1 MPAVAP
7 FTLGEV
13 PGHQVLKAIAQT
25 IALVQAQEK
34 QPSAVRATSF
44 GLLAI
49 VRYWRLKV
57 DLGKQVKFPETVAST
72 TLRSGM
78 LLISETS
85 KQIVLLE
92 LTVLWQESI
101 EDTPDLKKAK
111 YSELVED
118 SSRTGG
124 EHGVSH

>member
-1 MPAVAP
+1 MAAP

-25 IALVQAQEK
+25 IAFVQAQEK
-34 QPSAVRATSF
+34 QPSAARATSF

-72 TLRSGM
+72 TLQFDM

-92 LTVLWQESI
+92 LTVFWQECI
-101 EDTPDLKKAK
+101 EDTPNWKKAK

-118 SSRTGG
+118 SSGPCG
-124 EHGVSH
+124 ERGVSH